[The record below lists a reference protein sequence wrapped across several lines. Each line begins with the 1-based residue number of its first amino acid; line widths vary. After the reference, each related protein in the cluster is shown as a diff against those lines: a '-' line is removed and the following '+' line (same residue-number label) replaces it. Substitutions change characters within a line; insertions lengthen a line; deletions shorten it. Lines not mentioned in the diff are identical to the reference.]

1 VAALCVCG
9 WLAAVAALPVPA
21 AADLGHVDG
30 GDPHGEERAAQ
41 DELTAARLAMV
52 KEHIAPEIES
62 EAVVKAMETVPRHLF
77 VRKQDR
83 DNAYRNTPLP
93 IVAGQTISQPAVV
106 AIMTYLLKI
115 EPGEKVLEVGTGSG
129 YQAAVL
135 AEIVERVCTVE
146 IRPSL
151 YRSARERLARLRYSN
166 VECRLGDGHL
176 GWAEFAPFDAIL
188 VTAAPP
194 HDVPPA
200 LIEQLA
206 HGGRL
211 VVPVGERD
219 QQLIRLDKH
228 AGGVARRTVTAV
240 RFVPLV
246 DEAGLE
252 S

>member
-1 VAALCVCG
+1 MVRDQIERRGIHDPAV
-9 WLAAVAALPVPA
+9 LAAM
-21 AADLGHVDG
+21 
-30 GDPHGEERAAQ
+30 RA
-41 DELTAARLAMV
+41 
-52 KEHIAPEIES
+52 
-62 EAVVKAMETVPRHLF
+62 VPRHEF
-77 VRKQDR
+77 VPASRIDE
-83 DNAYRNTPLP
+83 AYEDHAVILEDGQTVSQPY
-93 IVAGQTISQPAVV
+93 IVAL
-106 AIMTYLLKI
+106 MTATAGLS
-115 EPGEKVLEVGTGSG
+115 PGSRVLEVGTGSG